1 MELGELTAHVP
12 NFDALTP
19 REKILLFAWHLHAH
33 RKVDVITN
41 DAMRDC
47 FREANAALPD
57 VTVYLPRMANRK
69 PRELYR
75 VRGGSKLDGA
85 LQRQLDAKYGTH
97 PTTIM
102 VSQLLS
108 DLPRKISNY
117 DEKALL
123 KEALDCYRVKAYR
136 AAIVMAWNLAFDHL
150 LGWIILDA
158 ERLAAFNAAIVQKY
172 PKKSQLTIA
181 HRDDF
186 EELREAETIEICR
199 TAKLMSK
206 NLIDILREKLKRRNW
221 AAHPSGVAIKQS
233 QADDAITDL
242 INNVVLGLK

>member
-1 MELGELTAHVP
+1 MELAELTAHIP

-41 DAMRDC
+41 AAMRDC
-47 FREANAALPD
+47 FRAISAAPPD
-57 VTVYLPRMANRK
+57 VTVYLPRMAKRK

-75 VRGGSKLDGA
+75 VRGGYKLDGA
-85 LQRQLDAKYGTH
+85 VQRQLDAKYGIH

-102 VSQLLS
+102 VSKLLS
-108 DLPRKISNY
+108 DLPGKIPNY
-117 DEKALL
+117 DEKAFLS
-123 KEALDCYRVKAYR
+123 EALDCYRVKAYR
-136 AAIVMAWNLAFDHL
+136 AAIVMTWNLAFDHV
-150 LGWIILDA
+150 LGWITADA
-158 ERLAAFNAAIVQKY
+158 KRLAAFNTAVVQKF
-172 PKKSQLTIA
+172 PKKSQLSIA
-181 HRDDF
+181 HRNDF

-206 NLIDILREKLKRRNW
+206 NIIDILREKLKRRNV
-221 AAHPSGVAIKQS
+221 AAHPSAVTITQP